1 MRNKKWKIIL
11 ALSIVVCLGVIFVI
25 ILKQRQPSA
34 AEIRLI
40 SPVYGTIQTAITTT
54 ATVTPENRL
63 AIKPPVNGRVDKIL
77 VKEGDYVKV
86 GQTLALMSSTERA
99 TVLDAARAQNKEQ
112 LAYWE
117 QVYKP
122 TPLLAPINGQVIV
135 QTVQP
140 GQTVTTSDAVTVLS
154 DRLIVQ
160 AQVDETDIGKILVGQ
175 KAVISLD
182 AYPDT
187 KVQGT
192 VDHIY
197 YESTIINNVTIY
209 EVNILPKKVPV
220 IFRSGMSANIDII
233 EQSKENILMIPLE
246 AVKQD
251 AEGSFVLISQGNGEK
266 PVKRRVQLGIAD
278 DKNVEVVS
286 GLETQDKV
294 VIATQTYQP
303 SKDQGA
309 GTNPFMPGRRPSQPS
324 RKP

>member
-1 MRNKKWKIIL
+1 
-11 ALSIVVCLGVIFVI
+11 
-25 ILKQRQPSA
+25 
-34 AEIRLI
+34 
-40 SPVYGTIQTAITTT
+40 
-54 ATVTPENRL
+54 
-63 AIKPPVNGRVDKIL
+63 L

-99 TVLDAARAQNKEQ
+99 TVLDAARAQSKEQ
-112 LAYWE
+112 LSYWE
-117 QVYKP
+117 EVYKP

-160 AQVDETDIGKILVGQ
+160 AQVDETDIGKLKLGQ
-175 KAVISLD
+175 AAVISLD

-209 EVNILPKKVPV
+209 EVNILPKKVPA
-220 IFRSGMSANIDII
+220 IFRSGMSANVNII
-233 EQSKENILMIPLE
+233 EQSKENVLMIPLE

-251 AEGSFVLISQGNGEK
+251 AEGGFVLISPTSGEK
-266 PVKRRVQLGIAD
+266 PVKRRVELGISD
-278 DKNVEVVS
+278 DKNAEVIS
-286 GLETQDKV
+286 GLETTDKI
-294 VIATQTYQP
+294 VIATQNYQP
-303 SKDQGA
+303 SKDTGA
-309 GTNPFMPGRRPSQPS
+309 GTNPFMPSRRPSQPS
-324 RKP
+324 RRP

>member
-1 MRNKKWKIIL
+1 MRNKKWKIFL
-11 ALSIVVCLGVIFVI
+11 TLLIVVGLGVIFVI
-25 ILKQRQPSA
+25 ILKQKQPSTA
-34 AEIRLI
+34 SIKLI
-40 SPVYGTIQTAITTT
+40 NPAYGTIQTSITTT

-99 TVLDAARAQNKEQ
+99 TVLDSARAQNKEQ

-117 QVYKP
+117 EVYKP
-122 TPLLAPINGQVIV
+122 TPLLSPINGQVIV

-220 IFRSGMSANIDII
+220 IFRSGMSANVDII
-233 EQSKENILMIPLE
+233 EQSKENILVIPLE

-251 AEGSFVLISQGNGEK
+251 AEGSFVLISQANGEK

-286 GLETQDKV
+286 GLETQDKII
-294 VIATQTYQP
+294 IATQTYQP
-303 SKDQGA
+303 SKDAGS

>member
-1 MRNKKWKIIL
+1 MRNKRWKLVL
-11 ALSIVVCLGVIFVI
+11 ALLIVVCLGAVFVV
-25 ILKQRQPSA
+25 ILKQSQPSA
-34 AEIRLI
+34 ANIRLI
-40 SPVYGTIQTAITTT
+40 NPTYGTIRVTITTT

-63 AIKPPVNGRVDKIL
+63 QIKPPVNGRVEKIL

-99 TVLDAARAQNKEQ
+99 TVLDSARSQNKEQ

-122 TPLLAPINGQVIV
+122 TPLIAPINGQVIV

-160 AQVDETDIGKILVGQ
+160 AQVDETDIGKVKLGQ
-175 KAVISLD
+175 KAIISLD
-182 AYPDT
+182 AYPDR
-187 KVQGT
+187 KVDGT

-197 YESTIINNVTIY
+197 YESTIVNNVTIY
-209 EVNILPKKVPV
+209 EVNILPKKVSA
-220 IFRSGMSANIDII
+220 IFRSGMSANVDII
-233 EQSKENILMIPLE
+233 EQVKENILTIPLD

-251 AEGSFVLISQGNGEK
+251 AQGSFVLVSQGTGEK

-278 DKNVEVVS
+278 DKNIEVVS
-286 GLETQDKV
+286 GLEPQDKV
-294 VIATQTYQP
+294 PIAIQAYQP

-309 GTNPFMPGRRPSQPS
+309 GTNPFMPGGRPAQPAP
-324 RKP
+324 KK

>member
-1 MRNKKWKIIL
+1 MRNKKWKIGL
-11 ALSIVVCLGVIFVI
+11 ALVIAVGLAVIFVI
-25 ILKQRQPSA
+25 ILKQKQPATAS
-34 AEIRLI
+34 IKLI
-40 SPVYGTIQTAITTT
+40 SPAYGTIQTSITTT

-99 TVLDAARAQNKEQ
+99 TVLDSARAQNKEQ

-117 QVYKP
+117 EVYKP
-122 TPLLAPINGQVIV
+122 TPLLSPINGQVIV

-220 IFRSGMSANIDII
+220 IFRSGMSANVDII

-251 AEGSFVLISQGNGEK
+251 AEGSFVLISQVNGEK
-266 PVKRRVQLGIAD
+266 PVKRGVQLGIAD

-286 GLETQDKV
+286 GLETQDTI
-294 VIATQTYQP
+294 VISTQAYQP
-303 SKDQGA
+303 SKDTGS

>member
-1 MRNKKWKIIL
+1 MRNKKWKIGL
-11 ALSIVVCLGVIFVI
+11 ALAIAVGLAVIFVI
-25 ILKQRQPSA
+25 ILKQKQPATAS
-34 AEIRLI
+34 IKLI
-40 SPVYGTIQTAITTT
+40 NPAYGTIQTSITTT

-99 TVLDAARAQNKEQ
+99 TVLDSARAQNKEQ

-117 QVYKP
+117 EVYKP
-122 TPLLAPINGQVIV
+122 TPLLSPINGQVIV

-154 DRLIVQ
+154 DRLIIQ

-220 IFRSGMSANIDII
+220 IFRSGMSANVDII
-233 EQSKENILMIPLE
+233 EQSKENVLMIPLE

-251 AEGSFVLISQGNGEK
+251 AEGSFVLISQENGEK
-266 PVKRRVQLGIAD
+266 PVKRTVQLGIAD

-286 GLETQDKV
+286 GLETQDKI
-294 VIATQTYQP
+294 VISTQAYQP
-303 SKDQGA
+303 SKDTGS